1 MAQGRQIAVVIP
13 AFNEATT
20 LPDIVQR
27 SVAFADQV
35 WVVDDGSD
43 DGTAEILANLP
54 CRSIVQPSNSG
65 KGASLRT
72 GLIAALADNPD
83 AIVTLDADGQHEPE
97 AIPELVSE
105 FETSG
110 ADLVI
115 AARILRRK
123 TMPALRRFG
132 NRFADFWL
140 GLAGRCHVRD
150 SQSGFRLY
158 STQLLQSLPIK
169 GIAGERFDF
178 EGRLLIESCR
188 RGFPLAEVAIPAS
201 YPPAGM
207 ASHYR
212 PFWDTARIVGMVTN
226 QILSRGL
233 STIKS
238 GLLGLLQLSP
248 RKKASSGQSPSKPA
262 KY

>member
-35 WVVDDGSD
+35 WVVDDGSTD
-43 DGTAEILANLP
+43 ETAELLTKLP
-54 CRSIVQPSNSG
+54 CSGIVHPRNLG

-72 GLIAALADNPD
+72 GLIAALADHPD
-83 AIVTLDADGQHEPE
+83 AIVTLDADGQHDPE
-97 AIPELVSE
+97 AIPELVSK
-105 FETSG
+105 FEASG

-115 AARILRRK
+115 AARILQRR

-132 NRFADFWL
+132 NGFADFWL

-158 STQLLQSLPIK
+158 SPRLLHSLPIK
-169 GIAGERFDF
+169 EVSGDRFDF

-188 RGFPLAEVAIPAS
+188 RGFPLAEFAIPAS

-212 PFWDTARIVGMVTN
+212 PFWDTARIVGMVAY
-226 QILSRGL
+226 QILSRSL
-233 STIKS
+233 SAIKS
-238 GLLGLLQLSP
+238 ALLGLFQFRL
-248 RKKASSGQSPSKPA
+248 RKRCSSGQPPSKPR
-262 KY
+262 KH